1 MKNFKQVIP
10 FALVAACG
18 PLLSAQAD
26 ILTQWT
32 FETSVPTT
40 AGPISPEVGSGSAIG
55 SHASGSA
62 VYSSPTGNG
71 SLKAFS
77 SNFWGVNDYYQF
89 QTSTVGYTGVSVTYD
104 QISSATG
111 PGSFA
116 FGYSTDGLNFTYLS
130 NYSVLANAAPNTWSN
145 SVHSAA
151 SSYSVD
157 LSTLTSLNGATAVYF
172 RLTDTATTTPS
183 GGTVGT
189 AGTDRVD
196 NFTISAQPV
205 PEPASIALS
214 VIGGLALLVVR
225 NRRA

>member
-1 MKNFKQVIP
+1 MKNFKQAIP
-10 FALVAACG
+10 VALVAACG
-18 PLLSAQAD
+18 PLLSVHAD
-26 ILTQWT
+26 VLADWT
-32 FETSVPTT
+32 FETSIPAT
-40 AGPISPEVGSGSAIG
+40 AGPFNPEVGSGSAIG

-71 SLKAFS
+71 SAKAFS

-89 QTSTVGYTGVSVTYD
+89 QTSTVGYTGVTVTYD

-116 FGYSTDGLNFTYLS
+116 FGYSTDGVNFTYLS
-130 NYSVLANAAPNTWSN
+130 NYTVLANAAPNVWSN

-151 SSYSVD
+151 SAYSYD
-157 LSTLTSLNGATAVYF
+157 LTLATDLNGAASVYF
-172 RLTDTATTTPS
+172 RLTDTATTS
-183 GGTVGT
+183 ANGGTVGT
-189 AGTDRVD
+189 GGTDRVD

-225 NRRA
+225 NRRP